1 MKVVKITGDNI
12 TTKPLN
18 QNRMKAEIADWF
30 IKFLYKNHTH
40 SWDIFNDSY
49 KLIDKKLLVP
59 KKCKYCQIVEWR
71 TILEK

>member
-1 MKVVKITGDNI
+1 MK
-12 TTKPLN
+12 
-18 QNRMKAEIADWF
+18 RRIADWF

-71 TILEK
+71 LTLEK

>member
-1 MKVVKITGDNI
+1 MATQNNT

-18 QNRMKAEIADWF
+18 QNRMKAKIADCF

-40 SWDIFNDSY
+40 SWDILNDSY

-71 TILEK
+71 EILEK

>member
-1 MKVVKITGDNI
+1 MKTAV
-12 TTKPLN
+12 
-18 QNRMKAEIADWF
+18 ADWF
-30 IKFLYKNHTH
+30 IKFLYKNHNH

-71 TILEK
+71 KILEK

>member
-1 MKVVKITGDNI
+1 
-12 TTKPLN
+12 
-18 QNRMKAEIADWF
+18 MKAKIADCF

-40 SWDIFNDSY
+40 SWDILNDSY

-71 TILEK
+71 EILEK

>member
-1 MKVVKITGDNI
+1 
-12 TTKPLN
+12 
-18 QNRMKAEIADWF
+18 MKAEIADWF